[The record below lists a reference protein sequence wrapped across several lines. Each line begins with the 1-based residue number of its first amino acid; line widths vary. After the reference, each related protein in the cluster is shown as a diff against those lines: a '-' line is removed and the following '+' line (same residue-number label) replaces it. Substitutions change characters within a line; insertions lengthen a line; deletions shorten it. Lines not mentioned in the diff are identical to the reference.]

1 MVNEINPISPRQ
13 GNLQLFPVKEVE
25 IEGVAMG
32 VLNDGTPYLTGRGL
46 AEMCGV
52 HHSVIQD
59 ISSDWASER
68 LKPRGKKIDT
78 VLLDQGIDV
87 ESLFIPSSETKRD
100 HYPYPD

>member
-1 MVNEINPISPRQ
+1 MVNQTRSISPRQ

-25 IEGVAMG
+25 VEGVAMG

-68 LKPRGKKIDT
+68 LKPRGKKNRHC
-78 VLLDQGIDV
+78 
-87 ESLFIPSSETKRD
+87 SP
-100 HYPYPD
+100 

>member
-1 MVNEINPISPRQ
+1 MVNQIRSMSPRQ

-25 IEGVAMG
+25 VEGVAMG

-68 LKPRGKKIDT
+68 LKPRGKKST
-78 VLLDQGIDV
+78 LF
-87 ESLFIPSSETKRD
+87 SLIRV
-100 HYPYPD
+100 

>member
-52 HHSVIQD
+52 HHSVIQ
-59 ISSDWASER
+59 IF
-68 LKPRGKKIDT
+68 
-78 VLLDQGIDV
+78 LLIGLV
-87 ESLFIPSSETKRD
+87 SALNPVVKN
-100 HYPYPD
+100 